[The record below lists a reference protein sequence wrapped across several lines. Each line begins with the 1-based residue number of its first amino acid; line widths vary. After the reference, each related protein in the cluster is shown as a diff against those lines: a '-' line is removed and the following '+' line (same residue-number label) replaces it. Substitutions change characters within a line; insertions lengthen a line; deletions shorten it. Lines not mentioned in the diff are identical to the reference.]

1 MRSCYRIA
9 LRHLTHRWSD
19 LSDLLEQLRV
29 GLANYAIERELGR
42 GGMATVFLA
51 QDLRHGRPV
60 ALKVLHPELAA
71 SLGTERFQREIRVAA
86 RLQHPHILAV
96 HDSGDDAGQ
105 LWFTMPYVEGES
117 LRDRLV
123 REKQLPVD
131 DALRITREAALAL
144 EYAHQHGV
152 VHRDIK
158 PENIL
163 LTQDGSTLV
172 ADFGIARSLG
182 TANAPES
189 ALTETGLALGTPA
202 YMSPEQAAGERTLD
216 ARTDVYSL
224 GAVLFEMLVGQPPF
238 TGATAQALIAQRF
251 SGQVPSVRPVRPSV
265 SDGVEQAVHRAMALV
280 PADRF
285 ATTADFAHA
294 LAVSATAATPAG
306 AAASASAAATASS
319 PAVPPASAPALTAA
333 PPAARAR
340 PRIPLALAT
349 LALGLV
355 LGLGVLFAWK
365 SREAPPPRSDAGP
378 MRIAV
383 LPFQNLGDTAN
394 AYFAD
399 GMTDAIR
406 GKLTNLPGL
415 RVIARSSS
423 EQFARSTASPKDIGA
438 ALGVQYLL
446 TGTVRWER
454 RGTTSQ
460 VQVSPELVN
469 VRDATTKWQQP
480 FSAPLSDVFQV
491 QSDIAGRVAQALDVA
506 LGDSSRQQLAARPTQ
521 NIAAYDAYLRAEEVS
536 NGLAATE
543 PRTLQRAIA
552 FYEQATAL
560 DSGFALAWARL
571 SRARSR
577 LYSNGTPTPALA
589 AGAREAAERAR
600 ALAPNLA
607 AGYVAQGDYET
618 FVTSQFGRA
627 AESYAAGLRLSPKD
641 ADLLSG
647 AGAAELYLGQWDSSL
662 VYLERAAAL
671 DPRSVQALGRL
682 GRSLLWLRRYPEA
695 RAQLDRALA
704 LAPADL
710 GSRQNRLMVN
720 LAEGDLAGARAI
732 LRDTPASVDPG
743 ALEAFMGNYWDL
755 YWVLDDAQQQQL
767 LRLSPAAFG
776 DDRAAWGIVLAETWW
791 LRGDTVRARSYADTA
806 QLALAAQLKDVPGDA
821 QQHVVRGL
829 ALAYMGRKAEAIRE
843 GERGASLDPVR
854 RDAVN
859 GAYVQHVLMRI
870 YLLTGETD
878 KALATLEP
886 LLKAPYYLSPG
897 WLRIDPTFAPLRG
910 NPRFEKLVA
919 GGG

>member
-1 MRSCYRIA
+1 
-9 LRHLTHRWSD
+9 
-19 LSDLLEQLRV
+19 
-29 GLANYAIERELGR
+29 
-42 GGMATVFLA
+42 MATVYLA
-51 QDLRHGRPV
+51 QDLRHDRPI
-60 ALKVLHPELAA
+60 ALKVLRPELASA
-71 SLGTERFQREIRVAA
+71 LGAERFLREIKLAA
-86 RLQHPHILAV
+86 RLQHPHILTV
-96 HDSGDDAGQ
+96 LDSGDDAGQ

-182 TANAPES
+182 AVNAPES

-251 SGQVPSVRPVRPSV
+251 SGQVPPIRPVRPSV
-265 SDGVEQAVHRAMALV
+265 SDGLEQAVHRAMALV

-294 LAVSATAATPAG
+294 LAASATAAAPAV
-306 AAASASAAATASS
+306 AAASAGATASS
-319 PAVPPASAPALTAA
+319 PAVPPVSAPALTAA
-333 PPAARAR
+333 APAARAR

-365 SREAPPPRSDAGP
+365 SREAPPPESDAGP

-406 GKLTNLPGL
+406 GKLTDLPGL

-423 EQFARSTASPKDIGA
+423 VQFARSTASPKDIGA

-454 RGTTSQ
+454 RGATSQ

-521 NIAAYDAYLRAEEVS
+521 NVAAYDAYLRAEEVA
-536 NGLAATE
+536 NGLVASD

-552 FYEQATAL
+552 LYEQATAL
-560 DSGFALAWARL
+560 DSGFALAWAQL
-571 SRARSR
+571 SRARTR
-577 LYSNGTPTPALA
+577 LYANGTPTPALA
-589 AGAREAAERAR
+589 AAAREAAGRAR
-600 ALAPNLA
+600 ALAPKLA
-607 AGYVAQGDYET
+607 AGYAAQGAYEVG
-618 FVTSQFGRA
+618 VTRQFGRA
-627 AESYAAGLRLSPKD
+627 AASYTAGLRLAPED
-641 ADLLSG
+641 ADLLGG
-647 AGAAELYLGQWDSSL
+647 AGVVEQILGQWDSSL
-662 VYLERAAAL
+662 VHIERVATL
-671 DPRSVQALGRL
+671 DPRSVRALGRL
-682 GRSLLWLRRYPEA
+682 GRALLWLRRYPEA

-704 LAPADL
+704 LAPADP
-710 GSRQNRLMVN
+710 GGRQDRLMVN
-720 LAEGDLAGARAI
+720 LGEGDLAGARAI
-732 LRDTPASVDPG
+732 LRATPASVDPG
-743 ALEAFMGNYWDL
+743 ALEAFMGTYWDL
-755 YWVLDDAQQQQL
+755 YWVLDDAQQQHL

-776 DDRAAWGIVLAETWW
+776 DDRGTWGIVLAETWW

-806 QLALAAQLKDVPGDA
+806 QLAFAAQLKDVPGDA
-821 QQHVVRGL
+821 QRHVFRGL
-829 ALAYMGRKAEAIRE
+829 ALAYLGRKAEAIQE
-843 GERGASLDPVR
+843 GERGTALDPMS
-854 RDAVN
+854 RDAID
-859 GAYVQHVLMRI
+859 GAYYQHVLVRI

-878 KALATLEP
+878 KALTALEP

-897 WLRIDPTFAPLRG
+897 WLRIDPTFAALRG
-910 NPRFEKLVA
+910 NPRFERMV

>member
-1 MRSCYRIA
+1 LTPGEDSLREALASRYRI
-9 LRHLTHRWSD
+9 D
-19 LSDLLEQLRV
+19 
-29 GLANYAIERELGR
+29 RELGA
-42 GGMATVFLA
+42 GGMATVYLA
-51 QDLRHGRPV
+51 QDLHHERPV
-60 ALKVLHPELAA
+60 ALKVLRPELAA
-71 SLGTERFQREIRVAA
+71 TLGTERFLREIRLAA

-117 LRDRLV
+117 LRDRLT

-163 LTQDGSTLV
+163 LTRDGSTLV

-182 TANAPES
+182 AADAPQ
-189 ALTETGLALGTPA
+189 ARLTETGLALGTPA
-202 YMSPEQAAGERTLD
+202 YMSPEQAAGDATLD
-216 ARTDVYSL
+216 ARTDVFSL
-224 GAVLFEMLVGQPPF
+224 AAVLYEMLAGQPPF
-238 TGATAQALIAQRF
+238 TGATAQAVIAQRF
-251 SGQVPSVRPVRPSV
+251 RGDVPSIRRARPAV
-265 SDGVEQAVHRAMALV
+265 SEQVDQAVHRAMAVL
-280 PADRF
+280 PADRH
-285 ATTADFAHA
+285 ASVAEFAHA
-294 LAVSATAATPAG
+294 LAQPTA
-306 AAASASAAATASS
+306 
-319 PAVPPASAPALTAA
+319 
-333 PPAARAR
+333 AARAR

-365 SREAPPPRSDAGP
+365 SREAPPPGSDVGP

-406 GKLTNLPGL
+406 GKLTDLPGL

-423 EQFARSTASPKDIGA
+423 VQFARSTASPKDIGA

-521 NIAAYDAYLRAEEVS
+521 NVAAYDAYLRAEEVA
-536 NGLAATE
+536 NGLAAAD
-543 PRTLQRAIA
+543 PRALQRAIA

-571 SRARSR
+571 SRARSK
-577 LYSNGTPTPALA
+577 LYFNGTPTPALA
-589 AGAREAAERAR
+589 AGAREAAARAR
-600 ALAPNLA
+600 ALAPTLA
-607 AGYVAQGDYET
+607 AGYAAQGDYDYA
-618 FVTSQFGRA
+618 VTKQLGRA
-627 AESYAAGLRLSPKD
+627 AESYAAGLRLSPED

-647 AGAAELYLGQWDSSL
+647 AAVAEQYLGQWDSSL
-662 VYLERAAAL
+662 VHLERAATL

-682 GRSLLWLRRYPEA
+682 GRTLLWLRRYPEA
-695 RAQLDRALA
+695 RAPLDRALA

-710 GSRQNRLMVN
+710 GNREIRLMVN
-720 LAEGDLAGARAI
+720 LGEGDLAGARTI

-743 ALEAFMGNYWDL
+743 ALEAFMGNFWDL

-776 DDRAAWGIVLAETWW
+776 DDRTGWGIVLAETWW

-806 QLALAAQLKDVPGDA
+806 QLAFAAQLKDVPGDA
-821 QQHVVRGL
+821 QLHVFRGL
-829 ALAYMGRKAEAIRE
+829 ALAYLGRKAEAIQE
-843 GERGASLDPVR
+843 GERGTSLDPMS
-854 RDAVN
+854 RDASN
-859 GAYVQHVLMRI
+859 GPYIQHILVRI

-878 KALATLEP
+878 KALTALEP

-910 NPRFEKLVA
+910 NARFERMV
-919 GGG
+919 GGGG